1 VIRRRDFTVLLDG
14 AVAGWPFGGGRSRA
28 SRDLLLITDDVIE

>member
-1 VIRRRDFTVLLDG
+1 MKRASLPLLRRRDFTVLLDG

-28 SRDLLLITDDVIE
+28 GA